1 MPTNDDNKQPIILEG
16 VAWKRRGGFGKF
28 SDTVGAGSSW
38 QRRRIA
44 LTSKGLSYYN
54 ASSSGDNDTADDSS
68 SSKSVVGDTPRGTL
82 SILSDHATITAT
94 YPADASQPTPYALAI
109 KTTDSISNTEVTK
122 WKLCFDDRE
131 TQLLWLV
138 ALTDIVAEVSV
149 KEFNARVLS
158 TKYEHGG
165 FHRLYEES
173 NGKLF
178 HVIQNAI
185 RSEKLKSAQLKGQGE
200 GIEIVHRSTKNF
212 QVMGDSFIL
221 PSSASSSAIV
231 KKSSTFDSPSQEEK
245 QPPEMDLYHGNKLYQ
260 AMAVVLVS
268 IVYEK
273 FAKQSSSPLSILI
286 NVIILCICFAPSKKS
301 TAARPEKI
309 VVDGETIAVNEE
321 LDSTHDKLASLNALN
336 LTDTTTTDDDDANP
350 EVFESIPFTKSMV
363 GAELMKAQ
371 GVPLSDIPS
380 QSFHDVEEDIEDE
393 EPTKLH
399 RPLTTDEMRAHA
411 HERWAM
417 SAPTVDLSGEWTLVA
432 DEKFKRDYD
441 TYLKQLGFN
450 GISRR
455 VACSLIGRTTEVTKQ
470 YDNGR
475 KLYLKGTN
483 PKGAWER
490 TLTASGYPDFQTE
503 QDDFLHLKTSIKTAD
518 SEDVSAEAWWEDCG
532 TKHRSWL
539 RGGSK
544 YGGGDHES
552 LRYLDERSNGSI
564 LVCESTFHP
573 KDASKKRACVTWR
586 FQRN

>member
-1 MPTNDDNKQPIILEG
+1 MSMPTNDDNKQSIILEG

-44 LTSKGLSYYN
+44 LTAKGLSYYN
-54 ASSSGDNDTADDSS
+54 ASGDNDTNDDSS

-82 SILSDHATITAT
+82 SILPDHATITAT
-94 YPADASQPTPYALAI
+94 YPGDSSQPTPYALAV
-109 KTTDSISNTEVTK
+109 KTTDSISNTEITK
-122 WKLCFDDRE
+122 WKLCFDNRE
-131 TQLLWLV
+131 QQLLWLV

-165 FHRLYEES
+165 FHRLYEEG
-173 NGKLF
+173 NGKLL

-185 RSEKLKSAQLKGQGE
+185 RTEKLKSAQMKGQGE
-200 GIEIVHRSTKNF
+200 GIEIVHRSTKKF
-212 QVMGDSFIL
+212 HVMADSFVL
-221 PSSASSSAIV
+221 PS
-231 KKSSTFDSPSQEEK
+231 KEK
-245 QPPEMDLYHGNKLYQ
+245 LPPEIDLCHGNKLYQ
-260 AMAVVLVS
+260 AMAVILVS

-273 FAKQSSSPLSILI
+273 FAKKSSSPLSILI
-286 NVIILCICFAPSKKS
+286 NVIILCICFAPTKS
-301 TAARPEKI
+301 NRPEKEV
-309 VVDGETIAVNEE
+309 VVDGESKAVKEE
-321 LDSTHDKLASLNALN
+321 LDSTLDKPASLNE
-336 LTDTTTTDDDDANP
+336 TDATTTNTDDDNP

-363 GAELMKAQ
+363 GTELMKAQ

-380 QSFHDVEEDIEDE
+380 QSFHDVEEDTEDE
-393 EPTKLH
+393 EPKLH

-417 SAPTVDLSGEWTLVA
+417 SAPNVDLSGEWTLVA
-432 DEKFKRDYD
+432 DEKFKQEYD

-518 SEDVSAEAWWEDCG
+518 SEDVSAECWWEETG

-552 LRYLDERSNGSI
+552 LRYLDESSNGNV

-586 FQRN
+586 FRRN

>member
-1 MPTNDDNKQPIILEG
+1 
-16 VAWKRRGGFGKF
+16 
-28 SDTVGAGSSW
+28 
-38 QRRRIA
+38 
-44 LTSKGLSYYN
+44 
-54 ASSSGDNDTADDSS
+54 
-68 SSKSVVGDTPRGTL
+68 
-82 SILSDHATITAT
+82 
-94 YPADASQPTPYALAI
+94 
-109 KTTDSISNTEVTK
+109 
-122 WKLCFDDRE
+122 
-131 TQLLWLV
+131 
-138 ALTDIVAEVSV
+138 
-149 KEFNARVLS
+149 
-158 TKYEHGG
+158 
-165 FHRLYEES
+165 
-173 NGKLF
+173 
-178 HVIQNAI
+178 
-185 RSEKLKSAQLKGQGE
+185 
-200 GIEIVHRSTKNF
+200 
-212 QVMGDSFIL
+212 
-221 PSSASSSAIV
+221 
-231 KKSSTFDSPSQEEK
+231 
-245 QPPEMDLYHGNKLYQ
+245 
-260 AMAVVLVS
+260 MAVILVS

-273 FAKQSSSPLSILI
+273 FAKKSSSPLSILI
-286 NVIILCICFAPSKKS
+286 NVIILCICFAPTKS
-301 TAARPEKI
+301 NRPEKEV
-309 VVDGETIAVNEE
+309 VVDGESKAVKEE
-321 LDSTHDKLASLNALN
+321 LDSTLDKPASLNE
-336 LTDTTTTDDDDANP
+336 TDATTTNTDDDNP

-363 GAELMKAQ
+363 GTELMKAQ

-380 QSFHDVEEDIEDE
+380 QSFHDVEEDTEDE
-393 EPTKLH
+393 EPKLH

-417 SAPTVDLSGEWTLVA
+417 SAPNVDLSGEWTLVA
-432 DEKFKRDYD
+432 DEKFKQEYD

-518 SEDVSAEAWWEDCG
+518 SEDVSAECWWEETG

-552 LRYLDERSNGSI
+552 LRYLDESSNGNV

-586 FQRN
+586 FRRN